1 MNHRYLNGYNRNE
14 FWQDF
19 RFFKLLVK
27 YDFLHGLGETY
38 HASYLL
44 YWSLFETEALKFVVS
59 ILQKYHDAFYQK
71 EFEFELVNYG
81 PNYRYYSASP
91 IWAAIRLR
99 ENEVKKLKVYL
110 CFFMNKHS
118 LIISFLSDLF
128 PWHIIRRFGEI

>member
-71 EFEFELVNYG
+71 EFELVSYG

-99 ENEVKKLKVYL
+99 ENEVEKLKVL
-110 CFFMNKHS
+110 CVF
-118 LIISFLSDLF
+118 I
-128 PWHIIRRFGEI
+128 

>member
-27 YDFLHGLGETY
+27 NDFLHGLGQSY

-71 EFEFELVNYG
+71 DFEFELVNYG
-81 PNYRYYSASP
+81 ESYRIYHSSP

-99 ENEVKKLKVYL
+99 KNEIEKLKVQQA
-110 CFFMNKHS
+110 
-118 LIISFLSDLF
+118 
-128 PWHIIRRFGEI
+128 